1 MAWSYQLLAGPG
13 REPFDRLSV
22 FAGSFDL
29 ACTEPVCADH
39 TIDELNVGEPLGSQV
54 DTSMVIA
61 ERSALHTRYRLLET
75 LGQYGEERLDDRG
88 ATVEMRDTQLA

>member
-22 FAGSFDL
+22 FAGSFDF
-29 ACTEPVCADH
+29 ASAEPVCADH
-39 TIDELNVGEPLGSQV
+39 TIDALDVADPLGSQV
-54 DTSMVIA
+54 GTSMVIA
-61 ERSALHTRYRLLET
+61 ERSAVHTRHRLLET